1 MQDGSQKD
9 GSSLR
14 LGGWNATEG
23 LLLEQ
28 KFAIAVFES
37 MKSRQVGKPEQIVAQ
52 RIIRQHERGDVAKF
66 QAADLD
72 HIKPGGRRSDRSVG
86 GLHLS
91 DKRVARWMN
100 TEPRGVARRQ
110 GNDRRTRID
119 HEGDA
124 AAIDPAIDV
133 KMALGV
139 ARNHDRSQTRV
150 HGRSWRQR
158 VRLWRRGCGRR
169 KADA

>member
-23 LLLEQ
+23 LLLKQ
-28 KFAIAVFES
+28 KLA
-37 MKSRQVGKPEQIVAQ
+37 
-52 RIIRQHERGDVAKF
+52 IIRQHQRGDIAKF

-72 HIKPGGRRSDRSVG
+72 HVEPGGRRSDRYIG

-100 TEPRGVARRQ
+100 TEPRGVACSQRD
-110 GNDRRTRID
+110 DRRASID
-119 HEGDA
+119 HKVDA

-139 ARNHDRSQTRV
+139 AIATER
-150 HGRSWRQR
+150 GRAPPTGAGTV
-158 VRLWRRGCGRR
+158 VRTYCAAGAGAGPILER
-169 KADA
+169 